1 MKWFDNAIILPATLQ
16 VYFSWYISTLR
27 IGGESKMK
35 FGEIARQARIA
46 CGLGTKDA
54 AGKLHV
60 TRQTLSNMENG
71 ETMPDPQNVFNMARL
86 YNEPALLNVH
96 CKCNC
101 PIGRR
106 LNFILPNKMPKNLT
120 AITVRNMKE
129 AEEHVNSLKEF
140 AYQSVTNT
148 DMSRMR
154 KMVKEIL
161 EAEYWIETLK
171 EQLIREY
178 GVGELE
184 SLIREVNCGYIDEGL
199 VCL

>member
-1 MKWFDNAIILPATLQ
+1 
-16 VYFSWYISTLR
+16 
-27 IGGESKMK
+27 MK
-35 FGEIARQARIA
+35 FGEIARQARIT
-46 CGLGTKDA
+46 CGLGTKEA

-60 TRQTLSNMENG
+60 TRQTISNMENG

-101 PIGRR
+101 PIGRK

-154 KMVKEIL
+154 KIVKEIL